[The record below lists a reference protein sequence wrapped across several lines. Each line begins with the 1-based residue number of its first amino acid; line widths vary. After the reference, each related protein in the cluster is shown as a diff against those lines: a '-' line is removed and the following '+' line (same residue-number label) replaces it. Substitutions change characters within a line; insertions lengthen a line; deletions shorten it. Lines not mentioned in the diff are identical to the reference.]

1 MSWLDDL
8 VNKGK
13 QTKFYQNTISDFA
26 PVAAVRTGLQNFGFN
41 QQQQGNPSNNV
52 VGAVKSIIAPKASAY
67 EGSDTAKSQIP
78 VDPLPANMNKGYN
91 PGPGYFWD
99 AADGW
104 KPIDNSGTGGTGGTS
119 GTGGTGEGDGGSG
132 GGTGETEEEARQRFI
147 QEQMDLARAKWE
159 GGVKTARSK
168 VENAKKYRDEMKGI
182 IGNKRGEFEKMFQEA
197 LGQIGVGASQ
207 RIGETGRMAQDME
220 TAAGNRARAL
230 GLTGTTAM
238 QMLNRPNDAHA
249 RDVFNISQQKTA
261 NENENRRLLGER
273 QDWATGKESDLD
285 QYYQNIADEAANLE
299 NMAYLNY
306 WNDLSGL
313 GNQIDSYLQSMINT
327 QNQMALMN
335 PQLTGYQA
343 SALTPSFQNTMA
355 SLQGLSNGLNT
366 KQMPQETDEA
376 VSLVAEN
383 PYLKLLR
390 NARA

>member
-8 VNKGK
+8 
-13 QTKFYQNTISDFA
+13 YAS
-26 PVAAVRTGLQNFGFN
+26 
-41 QQQQGNPSNNV
+41 
-52 VGAVKSIIAPKASAY
+52 VGAHPGSWKVLGVPLPDFSKTEKFQKTFFPKQVMASSG
-67 EGSDTAKSQIP
+67 GSDLWLDKEGQQKQAEKNANLYPSDYKVGSYKTSNTPIGP
-78 VDPLPANMNKGYN
+78 PYDPSLAVKKTDTNTRTTN
-91 PGPGYFWD
+91 D
-99 AADGW
+99 S
-104 KPIDNSGTGGTGGTS
+104 SGGSS
-119 GTGGTGEGDGGSG
+119 GGDGGSG

-168 VENAKKYRDEMKGI
+168 AENAKKYRDEMKGI

-376 VSLVAEN
+376 TSLVAEN

>member
-1 MSWLDDL
+1 MAFNVMDL
-8 VNKGK
+8 LGYKNKPYVEGTWGPTGGFLGALNPFARDYAYSEAGREKVGK
-13 QTKFYQNTISDFA
+13 TPSAEVTTKYNNPKVYQNLIAS
-26 PVAAVRTGLQNFGFN
+26 
-41 QQQQGNPSNNV
+41 
-52 VGAVKSIIAPKASAY
+52 GA
-67 EGSDTAKSQIP
+67 
-78 VDPLPANMNKGYN
+78 PLPEGYN
-91 PGPGYFWD
+91 STKTTNNLTNDLNNDLGYTKVD
-99 AADGW
+99 S
-104 KPIDNSGTGGTGGTS
+104 SGDSSGGSS
-119 GTGGTGEGDGGSG
+119 GGDGGS

-168 VENAKKYRDEMKGI
+168 AENAKKYRDEMKGI
-182 IGNKRGEFEKMFQEA
+182 IGNKRGEFENMFQEA

-273 QDWATGKESDLD
+273 QDWATGKESELD
-285 QYYQNIADEAANLE
+285 QYYQNIADETANLE

-313 GNQIDSYLQSMINT
+313 GGQIDSYLQSMINT

-366 KQMPQETDEA
+366 KQMPQETGEEPA
-376 VSLVAEN
+376 SLVTDNE
-383 PYLKLLR
+383 YLKLLR